1 MAVKKKGARK
11 KPGKKPKKMPAVRTA
26 KTVKKDLRSLRKG
39 LRKEAVITQRV
50 KRKTAA
56 HDKELDLLR
65 KELEAL
71 KKKKKKSVLSEY
83 NRFMRAQ
90 IMGGLTFKQ
99 AVRLWNKGKKD
110 AAKKNRRRTSYNI
123 FISMQLKQGKTMRQA
138 IRAWNL
144 LKNPPKRRRRKPAR
158 KVIARVV
165 RRVAPKR
172 KPKRKMAARRK
183 PKRKRPAR
191 RKPVRKPKGKR
202 AVRRASRRRPRR
214 KLRRTVFRRTVR
226 RFAEPQKQ
234 AAPSG
239 ARVFNKLREVTVEKP
254 VIVTK
259 EVFPEEKLR
268 EIVSGVLGKPGQGGE
283 KSFGVLKKLVSKE
296 TVSKGGIS
304 AGFSNE
310 EIVLE
315 LLDIYFTEV
324 IRHGMRRRL
333 TLDEMINAYF
343 YALLRVERKG
353 IELKEIE
360 KIIAKGVIRKENFR
374 GEKASL

>member
-172 KPKRKMAARRK
+172 KPKRKK
-183 PKRKRPAR
+183 PAR

-234 AAPSG
+234 AALSG

-259 EVFPEEKLR
+259 EVFPEERAR
-268 EIVSGVLGKPGQGGE
+268 EIVSGVLGRPRHGVE
-283 KSFGVLKKLVSKE
+283 ARSDVLKKLVSKE